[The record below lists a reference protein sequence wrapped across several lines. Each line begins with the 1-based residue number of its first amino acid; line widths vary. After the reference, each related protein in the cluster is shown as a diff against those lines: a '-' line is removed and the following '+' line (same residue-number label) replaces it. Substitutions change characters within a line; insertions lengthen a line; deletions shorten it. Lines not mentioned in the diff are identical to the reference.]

1 MKKLLF
7 LFALCLAM
15 FLSAYTVVPKGTLKN
30 EPRPTT
36 DFYENTE
43 YLVITFA
50 FHTPFGVPLLDNEG
64 NPVLDEKN
72 SPVIVLEERYCQF
85 RKVLRITTAKKEA
98 PQFAWGRANPQGD
111 LHDGHGGLFWDPV
124 EKTAEFMSFITAD
137 GDTKGYFNLDVECPF
152 DRGLG
157 MGKMILQVTGYMKM
171 KPEKGRFVISSGW
184 GRLVGRGVDD
194 SGATG
199 TGEKAVKIERPL
211 TGFGA
216 WGTVNF
222 TRYDGVFTYGNLR
235 NILKEKITID
245 ASR

>member
-15 FLSAYTVVPKGTLKN
+15 FSSAYTVVPKGTLKN

-50 FHTPFGVPLLDNEG
+50 FHTPFGVPLLDDEG

-72 SPVIVLEERYCQF
+72 SPVIVLEEHYCQF
-85 RKVLRITTAKKEA
+85 RKVLRITTAKNHL
-98 PQFAWGRANPQGD
+98 PQFAWGRANPKGD
-111 LHDGHGGLFWDPV
+111 QHDGNGGLFWDPV
-124 EKTAEFMSFITAD
+124 DTKAEFMSFIMTG
-137 GDTKGYFNLDVECPF
+137 GDVKGYFNIDLECPI
-152 DRGLG
+152 DRGPG
-157 MGKMILQVTGYMKM
+157 MGKMILHGSGYIKM
-171 KPEKGRFVISSGW
+171 KTENGKFVISSGW
-184 GRLVGRGVDD
+184 GNLIGRGVDD

-199 TGEKAVKIERPL
+199 TGEPAVKIERPL

-235 NILKEKITID
+235 NILKEKITIN
-245 ASR
+245 ASK

>member
-15 FLSAYTVVPKGTLKN
+15 FSFAYTVVPKGTTKN

-36 DFYENTE
+36 DFYDNTE

-50 FHTPFGVPLLDNEG
+50 FHTPFGVPLLDDEG

-85 RKVLRITTAKKEA
+85 QKVLRITTAKNYL
-98 PQFAWGRANPQGD
+98 PQFAWGRINPKGD
-111 LHDGHGGLFWDPV
+111 QHDGNGGLFWDPV
-124 EKTAEFMSFITAD
+124 EKTAEFMSFIASNSET
-137 GDTKGYFNLDVECPF
+137 TGYFNLDVECPF

-157 MGKMILQVTGYMKM
+157 MGKMILQGTGYLKM
-171 KPEKGRFVISSGW
+171 KTEKGRFVISNGW
-184 GRLVGRGVDD
+184 GRLIGRGVDD

-199 TGEKAVKIERPL
+199 TGEKAVLIERPL

-222 TRYDGVFTYGNLR
+222 TRYGGTFSNGNIR
-235 NILKEKITID
+235 NTLNGKIIID
-245 ASR
+245 ANR